1 MDALAGGGIR
11 PAAPAEQPWAPHPA
25 NLPPT
30 TRGGATPR
38 EVYENQFGP
47 VPRPAQVTPA
57 PAQTAA
63 AALNAADREL
73 AARRAQRGPAQY
85 PEGPGARTAWMHGR
99 NAAGQVAAPAPPPA
113 APQRP
118 QAAAQPVVRRLDEVA
133 AAVAPHLRDAAD
145 SVPGFLAHWESV
157 ERGKGSGG
165 RFVPHDDGDGKLAV
179 GGIRR
184 SKEEARLIE
193 EAGGLTKEQ
202 LEEIEAP
209 RLVEAVRTAQEAAE
223 DVVKGSWAKL
233 SDFDRL
239 YLAIRELHQGKG
251 KLKHFL
257 SKTKFLELLL
267 RGDRKAAA
275 AQITYDN
282 IFTPEWAGRNPTMV
296 KGLETRFG
304 NEQAMVERGSFDPPP
319 PTASVAAR

>member
-304 NEQAMVERGSFDPPP
+304 NEQAMVERGYPD
-319 PTASVAAR
+319 